1 MELLLLTMLKTEE
14 LNSNWLNR
22 FFIVFIFTKAFSSER
37 AFSQTYIS
45 NGNFELETNCP
56 QFWSQ
61 KQNDFQVQDWYSPNA
76 GTPDFYNS
84 CSKTC
89 NHQNNWLDQNVK
101 SSSASYIGI
110 ITQQEN
116 TDFSEYVQTKLI
128 SNLVTGTSYKISLK
142 VYWPEKSSFTPPE
155 ISVLLTESSFNSK
168 KEGHILSNK
177 HIKANYNFDT
187 LPQRK
192 WVTVEYHFEAT
203 GNENYLT
210 IGSFT
215 KSKTFKRIQKGNF
228 NYNYLF
234 IDDVTLMASDAILA
248 SETIVVKSE
257 YIPKHP
263 NVISSFEYLDEV
275 TSSHIEGH
283 CNCWNCKIL
292 NGEVDKD
299 VSKLEDLTDFELR
312 KGQRIDLNKVVFN
325 FENGTLIPTSNDELN
340 RLLFVLEEQPK
351 AELRFVIY
359 TYESNQE
366 GKKIAKESALTIY
379 HYLKEKGLKNSFSYT
394 HATKENLSYTDGM
407 LRDRNIE
414 MYVVNNN

>member
-1 MELLLLTMLKTEE
+1 MLKTEE
-14 LNSNWLNR
+14 LSSSWLNR

-45 NGNFELETNCP
+45 NGNFELETDCP

-61 KQNDFQVQDWYSPNA
+61 KQNDFKVKDWYSPNA

-89 NHQNNWLDQNVK
+89 NHQNNWLDQNTK
-101 SSSASYIGI
+101 SPSDSYVGI
-110 ITQQEN
+110 ITQQEG
-116 TDFSEYVQTKLI
+116 TDFSEYIQTKLI
-128 SNLVTGTSYKISLK
+128 SNLDIGVTYKISLK
-142 VYWPEKSSFTPPE
+142 LYWPEKSSFSSPNLA
-155 ISVLLTESSFNSK
+155 VLLSESSFNSK

-177 HIKANYNFDT
+177 HIKSIYNFDT
-187 LPQRK
+187 LPQSK
-192 WVTVEYHFEAT
+192 WVEVEYHFEAT
-203 GNENYLT
+203 GNEKYLT
-210 IGSFT
+210 IGAFE
-215 KSKTFKRIQKGNF
+215 KSKTFRRIQKGFF

-234 IDDVTLMASDAILA
+234 IDDVELIVSDSKLVNEPPIR
-248 SETIVVKSE
+248 VKSE
-257 YIPKHP
+257 YVPQHP

-275 TSSHIEGH
+275 TSDHIEGH

-299 VSKLEDLTDFELR
+299 VSKLEEITDFELR

-340 RLLFVLEEQPK
+340 RLLFILEEQPK

-394 HATKENLSYTDGM
+394 HATKDNLSYSDGV